1 MAEPIQLTDIIAPL
15 VPPPA
20 PPPYGWIAL
29 GVGLA
34 LLVILIVARL
44 WWRRNRDKR
53 AALAQ
58 VKQAERALQQQQLDP
73 RAAVFHAAQALR
85 RAYKINRPSI
95 QFPLPSPLPHPSPWE
110 GEGVS
115 SVDTAWTDFLSAL
128 DQARYAAQAPSVQD
142 AAQLLAQARHW
153 IGRAAC

>member
-95 QFPLPSPLPHPSPWE
+95 QFPLPPPQPSPWE
-110 GEGVS
+110 GEGAS
-115 SVDTAWTDFLSAL
+115 LMDTAWTDFLSAL